1 MHLHQDVLRL
11 SATDLAKHLACH
23 HLTELDR
30 AVAERRLDPPDWH
43 DPALALLQERGL
55 AHETA
60 YVQHLRAQGL
70 NVVDLRDVE
79 GADAVARTRAA
90 MAEGVEV
97 IVQADLRDGRWGGR
111 ADVLLRVPEPSELG
125 SWSYE
130 PLDTKLAIETRGGTI
145 LQLCL
150 YADLVGR
157 VQGRPPERMHVVKP
171 GEGFPMDTFRFA
183 EFEAYYRLVSR
194 RLEKAVSG
202 APATN
207 YPEPVPMCE
216 TCRWSRRCDSRRR
229 SDDHLSFVAGLRSLH
244 IDEIKRQGAATLTH
258 FAEQETPLRERP
270 QRGHIEA
277 FAKGHEQARIQL
289 RGRNEGRPIHTL
301 LPIQPGLG
309 LNLLPEPSPGDL
321 FFDIESDPFVAGGG
335 LEYLL
340 GLAFVGEG
348 GHAEYRAWWALD
360 RGTERRTFEEFIDFV
375 MDRWARFPRAYIY
388 HFSPYEPAAIKR
400 LMSRHGTREAQVDR
414 LLRAMRFIDLFAVV
428 GQGIRASVES
438 YSLKELERFYGFRR
452 QADLRDAAAALRRV
466 ASALELSVPAEITE
480 ADRATVETYN
490 KEDCLSTSA
499 LRHWLEAAR
508 AEAALTST
516 DLVRPEERDGN
527 ASDAIAER
535 AEEVQAV
542 FDRLVTGLPEDRAA
556 WGPIER
562 GRWLLAHQ
570 LEYFRRE
577 DRCAWWE
584 FFRLHELDTEELLE
598 ERKAIAGIEF
608 EREAGGTAR
617 CPIHRY
623 RYPMQE
629 VGLAVGD
636 KLHEAGGDELGTVDR
651 IDAVS
656 RRLDIK
662 KRGDAAGVH
671 PSAVVVK
678 EVVSPR
684 PIDTSL
690 LHVAS
695 SIAEHGLDGAGPY
708 RATRDLL
715 LKYRPRLRDESA
727 GALRRQDEPVVEAA
741 VRLARDLNLGM
752 LPIQGPPGSGKTY
765 AGARMILALARS
777 GSRIGVTAVS
787 HKVIRHLLE
796 EVLTAAAEDGVSL
809 RLVHKVSEAGTG
821 VPPGIEETTANDRAL
836 AAVQHGLVV
845 GGTAWLWARPEMDQ
859 TLDYLFVDEAGQMSL
874 AQVIGASR
882 AARNLVLLGDPQQLE
897 QPQRGA
903 HPEGAEV
910 AALVHALDGHATIP
924 DDRGLFLDVTWRLHP
939 RICTFTS
946 ELFYEGRLQA
956 RPSLDGQAIHGDTP
970 FAGSG
975 LFYVPVE
982 HTGNQS
988 VAPDEV
994 DSVAAIVAALVRDGV
1009 TWTDSKGVDRPLRAS
1024 DVLIV
1029 APYNAQVAALTERL
1043 PGVRVGT
1050 VDKFQGQEAPAVI
1063 YSMTSSS
1070 AEDAPRGMSFLYSPN
1085 RLNVATSRAKCI
1097 CILVGTT
1104 RLMEPECRT
1113 PEQMRWANS
1122 LCRFRELAREVV
1134 LP

>member
-1 MHLHQDVLRL
+1 MHVYDNVLHL
-11 SATDLAKHLACH
+11 SATDLAKHLACR
-23 HLTELDR
+23 HLTDLDR
-30 AVAERRLDPPDWH
+30 AVAEGRLDPPDWH
-43 DPALALLQERGL
+43 DPALALLRERGL

-60 YVQHLRAQGL
+60 YVQHLRGQGK
-70 NVVDLRDVE
+70 NVVDLRDFEEVN
-79 GADAVARTRAA
+79 AVARTRAA
-90 MAEGVEV
+90 MVEGAEV
-97 IVQADLRDGRWGGR
+97 IVQASLQDGCWGGR
-111 ADVLLRVPEPSELG
+111 ADVLLRVSEPSQLG
-125 SWSYE
+125 DWSYE
-130 PLDTKLAIETRGGTI
+130 PLDTKLAMETRGGTI

-157 VQGRPPERMHVVKP
+157 VQGRSPERMHVVKP
-171 GEGFPMDTFRFA
+171 GEGFPVETFRFA

-194 RLEKAVSG
+194 RLEQAVAG
-202 APATN
+202 APSSIS
-207 YPEPVPMCE
+207 PEPVPMCE
-216 TCRWSRRCDSRRR
+216 TCRWSRCCDSRRR
-229 SDDHLSFVAGLRSLH
+229 ADDHLSFVAGLRSLH
-244 IDEIKRQGAATLTH
+244 IDEIKRQGAATLAA
-258 FAEQETPLRERP
+258 FAEQEVPLQERP
-270 QRGHIEA
+270 QRGHIHA

-289 RGRNEGRPIHTL
+289 RGRNEGRPIHTR
-301 LPIQPGLG
+301 LPILPGLG

-348 GHAEYRAWWALD
+348 EQEEYRAWWALD
-360 RGTERRTFEEFIDFV
+360 RGAEHRTFEEFIDFV
-375 MDRWARFPRAYIY
+375 MDRWARFPNAHLY

-400 LMSRHGTREAQVDR
+400 LTSRHGTREAEVDR

-428 GQGIRASVES
+428 RHSIRASVES
-438 YSLKELERFYGFRR
+438 YSLKELERFYGFQR
-452 QADLRDAAAALRRV
+452 QANLRDAAGALRRV
-466 ASALELSVPAEITE
+466 ARALELSVPAEITKS
-480 ADRATVETYN
+480 DRSTVETYN
-490 KEDCLSTSA
+490 KEDCLSTIA
-499 LRHWLEAAR
+499 LREWLEAER
-508 AEAALTST
+508 AEVARTSA
-516 DLVRPEERDGN
+516 DVVRPEEKDGS
-527 ASDAIAER
+527 ASEAIAER
-535 AEEVQAV
+535 AEEVQAM
-542 FDRLVTGLPEDRAA
+542 FDRLVSELPENRAA

-562 GRWLLAHQ
+562 GRWLISHQ

-584 FFRLHELDTEELLE
+584 FFRLHDLDTEELFD
-598 ERKAIAGIEF
+598 ERKAIAGLTF
-608 EREAGGTAR
+608 ERVLAGTAR
-617 CPIHRY
+617 CPVHSY

-636 KLHEAGGDELGTVDR
+636 KLHEAGGAGMGTVDH
-651 IDAVS
+651 IDTVA
-656 RRLDIK
+656 RRLGIK
-662 KRGDAAGVH
+662 KRGDVADLH
-671 PSAVVVK
+671 PSAVIVE
-678 EVVSPR
+678 EVVSSS

-690 LHVAS
+690 LHVAA

-715 LKYRPRLRDESA
+715 LKYKPRLRNESD
-727 GALRRQDEPVVEAA
+727 GALRKPGEPIVEAA
-741 VRLARDLNLGM
+741 VRLARNLNLGV

-765 AGARMILALARS
+765 AGARMILALAQS
-777 GSRIGVTAVS
+777 GLRIGVTAVS
-787 HKVIRHLLE
+787 HKVIRHILE
-796 EVLTAAAEDGVSL
+796 KVLTAASEGSVPP
-809 RLVHKVSEAGTG
+809 RLVHKVNKTGTEDQ
-821 VPPGIEETTANDRAL
+821 PGIEETKSNERAL
-836 AAVQHGLVV
+836 GAVQQGLVV
-845 GGTAWLWARPEMDQ
+845 GGTAWLWARPDMDQ

-910 AALVHALDGHATIP
+910 AALVHALDSHATIP

-939 RICTFTS
+939 DICTFTS
-946 ELFYEGRLQA
+946 EQFYEGRLLA
-956 RPSLDGQAIHGDTP
+956 RPGLDRQAIHGDTP

-988 VAPDEV
+988 VALEEV
-994 DSVAAIVAALVRDGV
+994 DSVAAIVESLVRDGV
-1009 TWTDSKGVDRPLRAS
+1009 RWTDVTGAEQPLRVN
-1024 DVLIV
+1024 DLLIV

-1043 PGVRVGT
+1043 PGARVGT
-1050 VDKFQGQEAPAVI
+1050 VDRFQGQEAPVVI

-1113 PEQMRWANS
+1113 PEQMRWANN
-1122 LCRFRELAREVV
+1122 LCRFRELAKEISR
-1134 LP
+1134 P